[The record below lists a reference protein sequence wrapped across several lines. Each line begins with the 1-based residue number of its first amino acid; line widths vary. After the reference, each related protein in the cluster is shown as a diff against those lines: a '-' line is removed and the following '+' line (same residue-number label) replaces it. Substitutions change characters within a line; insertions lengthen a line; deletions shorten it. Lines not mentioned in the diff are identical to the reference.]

1 MSSVFFLEVCG
12 FKQPQGSLHS
22 TDRVFFL
29 GRSSWDDPE
38 LDALNVNVLK
48 DLNIYNLQPI

>member
-38 LDALNVNVLK
+38 LDALDVNVLK